1 MEFPAVFNPGFQ
13 KGLVMNWTALG
24 LFLLAAVALLG
35 SPGPGIAALLAVTR
49 GGGLR
54 AGLRYYAGLQV
65 GLALAAAISAAGL
78 LSVLAAFPVLLKA
91 ASIVA
96 VLYLVYLAWKMGT
109 APVAAAGN
117 AGISTSSV
125 GGLFLGLTNPKA
137 YLAFA
142 SLMASTTLIGGGAS
156 ADAALKWAIIVGV
169 ILVVDMA
176 WVLLGALLHR
186 ATLPAR
192 IERAMNIVFAAS
204 ILAAA
209 LRALF

>member
-1 MEFPAVFNPGFQ
+1 
-13 KGLVMNWTALG
+13 MNGTAIG

-78 LSVLAAFPVLLKA
+78 FSLLAAFPVLLKA
-91 ASIVA
+91 ASVVA
-96 VLYLVYLAWKMGT
+96 VLYLVWLAWKIGT
-109 APVAAAGN
+109 APIEGAGS
-117 AGISTSSV
+117 AGVSASAI
-125 GGLFLGLTNPKA
+125 GGFFLGITNPKA

-142 SLMASTTLIGGGAS
+142 SLMASTTLIGTGAT
-156 ADAALKWAIIVGV
+156 ADAALKWALIVAV

-176 WVLLGALLHR
+176 WVLLGAVLHR
-186 ATLPAR
+186 AVLPPR
-192 IERAMNIVFAAS
+192 IERAMNLAFAAA
-204 ILAAA
+204 ILIAA
-209 LRALF
+209 LPALF

>member
-1 MEFPAVFNPGFQ
+1 
-13 KGLVMNWTALG
+13 MNGTAIG

-78 LSVLAAFPVLLKA
+78 FSLLAAFPVLLKA
-91 ASIVA
+91 ASVVA
-96 VLYLVYLAWKMGT
+96 VLYLVVLAWKIGT
-109 APVAAAGN
+109 APIAAPGN
-117 AGISTSSV
+117 AGVSASPV
-125 GGLFLGLTNPKA
+125 GGFFLGITNPKA

-142 SLMASTTLIGGGAS
+142 SLMASTTLIGTGAS
-156 ADAALKWAIIVGV
+156 ADAALKWGLIVAV

-176 WVLLGALLHR
+176 WVLLGAVLHR
-186 ATLPAR
+186 AVLPPR
-192 IERAMNIVFAAS
+192 IERAMNLVFAAA
-204 ILAAA
+204 ILMAA
-209 LRALF
+209 LPALF

>member
-1 MEFPAVFNPGFQ
+1 
-13 KGLVMNWTALG
+13 MNWTAIG

-65 GLALAAAISAAGL
+65 GLALAAGISAAGL
-78 LSVLAAFPVLLKA
+78 FSLLATFPMLLRA

-96 VLYLVYLAWKMGT
+96 VLYLLTLAWKIGT
-109 APVAAAGN
+109 APVAAAGRSQ
-117 AGISTSSV
+117 ASASPL
-125 GGLFLGLTNPKA
+125 GGFMLGTTNPKA

-142 SLMASTTLIGGGAS
+142 SLMGSTTLVGAGGS
-156 ADAALKWAIIVGV
+156 ADAALKWLLIVVV
-169 ILVVDMA
+169 ILIVDLA
-176 WVLLGALLHR
+176 WVLVGAALHR
-186 ATLPAR
+186 ASLPPR
-192 IERAMNIVFAAS
+192 IERGMNIGFAAA

-209 LRALF
+209 AAALA